1 MNPDN
6 NNNDYK
12 NNYFRVLTEGHKN
25 ISDLKKNISQGMTF
39 MRYMTVD
46 NGAAIQQFN
55 NKS

>member
-1 MNPDN
+1 MDN

-39 MRYMTVD
+39 LRYMTVD
-46 NGAAIQQFN
+46 NGAAIKQFN
-55 NKS
+55 KKS